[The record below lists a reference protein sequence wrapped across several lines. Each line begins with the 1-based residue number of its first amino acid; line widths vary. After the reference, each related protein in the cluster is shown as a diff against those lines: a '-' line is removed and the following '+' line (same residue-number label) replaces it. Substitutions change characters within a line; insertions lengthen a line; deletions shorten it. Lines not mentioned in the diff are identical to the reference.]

1 MTNFYI
7 TIIMFVMIASNAYC
21 ANLKFR
27 HYDNHAGLSD
37 NAVNSI
43 CQDDKG
49 FIWFATNCG
58 LTRFDGIHMQEV
70 HTTGQIWDARYNVVH
85 KIKKDPLSNNL
96 WLGTDGGVIIFNPE
110 SGQFS
115 HLDASTASGEKISSS
130 VVDIHFDKQ
139 GIAYILNYPQCYI
152 YDRKTDMLIKP
163 DLHLANAPEAVPG
176 CICLDDDNSLYV
188 GYANKGIARYMKSSN
203 KMQYIGPHK
212 YTPLVIREYDKNS
225 IIIGDLSH
233 GVHIMEKKTGVSH
246 RIPSAP
252 GIYTD
257 SLYVNDI
264 IMANDGSFWICTLSG
279 LYILRN
285 GIISEHYDRNILN
298 PLALTDRSVISI
310 FQDRDNNVWLGT
322 SMGGVNCSFS
332 NSNEFEIIIPKPS
345 DNSAG
350 GRHAKA
356 LEIDAEGHLWIGM
369 EDGGLYKS
377 ASADSHFTPI
387 RGFNQSTKV
396 YAIERCGNEMWV
408 GTFSK
413 GLYVYNI
420 SDGKTRHYYKTTN
433 PSSLKNNEIYSLKAD
448 SRGRIWIGTTASL
461 FMHQRQSDSFKQI
474 RSFDGCGI
482 KAITEDLYGKIWVAT
497 SNKGA
502 GEFNTE
508 NGSIK
513 WYTNNPENENSIC
526 GGSICDVLCDSKG
539 NIWFCSENEGLCCYN
554 TNDGKFKRITAK
566 DGLPSNKTRKML
578 EDSKGYMW
586 VSTDGGLAKIKMGNA
601 TVEQVISGE
610 NRLPENL
617 FIAGAGTTDN
627 KGNFYF
633 GTINGTV
640 AFNQS
645 SIHPQRK
652 ANKVIITSLTVL
664 SGDMDHQKQTNIVAN
679 SIAYSSGIE
688 LKHNQSS
695 FSISFSAMD
704 YEQGETGVYA
714 YKMEGLDDN
723 WVVRKGISEVS
734 YNSLAPGHYTF
745 NVKYSPDGIHW
756 NEKPTTLSVTILPP
770 LWLTPWAYAIY
781 AVIACIVL
789 AYILKRYNKERKHKL
804 YIRKMNWEREK
815 REELFKAK
823 IDFFT
828 YAAHELR
835 TPVTLIKA
843 PVEDILERKEL
854 PDDIRKEL
862 NTANRNIDRLH
873 TLVNELLEFRKIES
887 DAYAGNPKKINF
899 RQLLNMITDS
909 FRLLA
914 HKRGISLK
922 TTGTTSEIPVYADEE
937 DIITILNNIIGN
949 AVKYASAHVA
959 IDIMFNKKENEMVM
973 KVSND
978 GATIPENMRARIF
991 EPFIRVDDNS
1001 ETEGTG
1007 IGLALASALIKKMSG
1022 NISIKSENGET
1033 VFEISLPTINSSDNI
1048 AENKHAEIKSKDTAG
1063 NPASHSI
1070 ARHSLL
1076 IVDDNK
1082 ELAKFLSDKLKE
1094 DYRTY
1099 TASDGAEA
1107 LDMLQEHTIDLVVS
1121 DIMMPNI
1128 DGYELCRRIK
1138 QDVAT
1143 CHIPVILLTA
1153 KTMKENKIE
1162 GLENGADAYIDKP
1175 FSMDYLKSW
1184 IKSLIDNRM
1193 RIFGML
1199 KKEPVDEVMEQSFT
1213 LTDKKFTL
1221 QLQSFIRS
1229 QISEELS
1236 TEQLAEAMNMSRS
1249 NFYRKIK
1256 GLTGMTPGEFLIT
1269 VRLDYAAEL
1278 ISKGGYRINEVCT
1291 MAGFKSLSHFSR
1303 TFQKKFGV
1311 SPKNYNTKDD
1321 KENAQKEIDE

>member
-1 MTNFYI
+1 MLYI
-7 TIIMFVMIASNAYC
+7 AVSSYALC

-70 HTTGQIWDARYNVVH
+70 HTTEQIWDARYNIIH
-85 KIKKDPLSNNL
+85 KIKKDPSSSNL
-96 WLGTDGGVIIFNPE
+96 WLGTDGGVLIFNPE
-110 SGQFS
+110 SGEFKRFE
-115 HLDASTASGEKISSS
+115 ASTASGEKINDAVS
-130 VVDIHFDKQ
+130 DIHFDKQ
-139 GIAYILNYPQCYI
+139 GNVYLIEYPLCYI
-152 YDRKTDMLIKP
+152 YDRKTGRLKKP
-163 DLHLANAPEAVPG
+163 NMRLANAPKAIPG
-176 CICLDDDNSLYV
+176 CIYIDNNDNIYI
-188 GYANKGIARYMKSSN
+188 GYANIGIARYIKSRD
-203 KMQYIGPHK
+203 KVQLIGSHE
-212 YTPLVIREYDKNS
+212 YTPLVIRNYDENT

-233 GVHIMEKKTGVSH
+233 GVHLMDKKTGISH
-246 RIPSAP
+246 RIPSIP
-252 GIYTD
+252 GLHTY

-264 IMANDGSFWICTLSG
+264 IKADDGSFWICTLSG

-285 GIISEHYDRNILN
+285 GIISEHYDRDILK
-298 PLALTDRSVISI
+298 PLALTDRSIISI
-310 FQDRDNNVWLGT
+310 FQDRDKNVWLGT
-322 SMGGVNCSFS
+322 FMGGVNCCLT
-332 NSNEFEIIIPKPS
+332 NSSKFEIILPELSKAPTI
-345 DNSAG
+345 G
-350 GRHAKA
+350 HHAKA
-356 LEIDAEGHLWIGM
+356 LETDANGRLWIGM
-369 EDGGLYKS
+369 EDGGLYMRTS
-377 ASADSHFTPI
+377 SNNHLTPI
-387 RGFNQSTKV
+387 RGFDQSTKI
-396 YAIERCGNEMWV
+396 YAIERCGKEMWI

-413 GLYVYNI
+413 GVYVYNI
-420 SDGKTRHYYKTTN
+420 NDGKIKHYYKTSD
-433 PSSLKNNEIYSLKAD
+433 PYSLKNNEIFSLLAD
-448 SRGRIWIGTTASL
+448 AKGRIWIGTTTDL
-461 FMHQRQSDSFKQI
+461 FVYQRKSDSFKRI
-474 RSFDGCGI
+474 KEIEGCGI
-482 KAITEDLYGKIWVAT
+482 KAITCDKRGTIWLAT
-497 SNKGA
+497 SNYGA
-502 GEFNTE
+502 CRLNPETGE
-508 NGSIK
+508 IK
-513 WYTNNPENENSIC
+513 WYRNNPKNSNTIC
-526 GGSICDVLCDSKG
+526 GGSICDVHCDTRGS
-539 NIWFCSENEGLCCYN
+539 IWFCTENEGLCRLN
-554 TNDGKFKRITAK
+554 TNDGTFKRITAK

-586 VSTDGGLAKIKMGNA
+586 VSTDGGLAKIKMKTA
-601 TVEQVISGE
+601 TIEQTISGE
-610 NRLPENL
+610 NRLPNSL
-617 FIAGAGTTDN
+617 FIAGAGTIDD
-627 KGNFYF
+627 KGNFCF
-633 GTINGTV
+633 GTINGAIT
-640 AFNQS
+640 FNPA
-645 SIHPQRK
+645 SINPRQK
-652 ANKVIITSLTVL
+652 TNKVVITSLTVL
-664 SGDMDHQKQTNIVAN
+664 SRNTDIYKQTNAVPAN
-679 SIAYSSGIE
+679 NISYSSGIE
-688 LKHNQSS
+688 LKHNESS

-704 YEQGETGVYA
+704 YEQGKYGVYA
-714 YKMEGLDDN
+714 YMMEGLDN
-723 WVVRKGISEVS
+723 GWIVRKGISEVS
-734 YNSLAPGHYTF
+734 YNSIAPGKYTF
-745 NVKYSPDGIHW
+745 MVKYSTDGIHW
-756 NEKPTTLSVTILPP
+756 DQKPTTLAVTILPP

-781 AVIACIVL
+781 AILVCIAL
-789 AYILKRYNKERKHKL
+789 AYIWKRYNKERKRKM

-862 NTANRNIDRLH
+862 NTANQNIDRLH
-873 TLVNELLEFRKIES
+873 ALVNELLEFRKIES
-887 DAYAGNPKKINF
+887 EAYAGNPQKTNF

-914 HKRGISLK
+914 QKQGISLK
-922 TTGTTSEIPVYADEE
+922 MTGTSGEIPMLADEE

-949 AVKYASAHVA
+949 AVKYASAHVT
-959 IDIMFNKKENEMVM
+959 IDVRFKKNENEMLM
-973 KVSND
+973 RVSND
-978 GATIPENMRARIF
+978 GASIPENMRTYIF
-991 EPFIRVDDNS
+991 EPFVRGDENS

-1007 IGLALASALIKKMSG
+1007 IGLALTSALTKKMNG
-1022 NISIKSENGET
+1022 SIKVSSENDET
-1033 VFEISLPTINSSDNI
+1033 VFELRLPTINNNDSTTETKT
-1048 AENKHAEIKSKDTAG
+1048 AEAE
-1063 NPASHSI
+1063 PAKPEERSADHDYNTS
-1070 ARHSLL
+1070 RHTLL
-1076 IVDDNK
+1076 IVDDHK
-1082 ELAKFLSDKLKE
+1082 ELSRFIADKLKK

-1107 LDMLQEHTIDLVVS
+1107 LDILQEHTIDLVVS

-1138 QDVAT
+1138 SNVAT

-1153 KTMKENKIE
+1153 KTLKENKME

-1184 IKSLIDNRM
+1184 IKNLIDNRM
-1193 RIFGML
+1193 RIFSML
-1199 KKEPVDEVMEQSFT
+1199 KKEPVDEVMENSFT

-1291 MAGFKSLSHFSR
+1291 MSGFKSLSHFSR

-1321 KENAQKEIDE
+1321 KENTQKETDE